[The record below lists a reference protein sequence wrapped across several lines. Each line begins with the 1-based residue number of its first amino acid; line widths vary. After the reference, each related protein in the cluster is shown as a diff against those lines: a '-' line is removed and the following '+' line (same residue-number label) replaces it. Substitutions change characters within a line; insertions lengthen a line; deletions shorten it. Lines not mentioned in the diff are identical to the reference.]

1 MNLEDTTPGRTKRGS
16 SGTCYGNQ
24 AVGLPFT
31 AMPDPTQPS
40 LSTRLPTA
48 PPRWGFFKG
57 LLTGSVIEVPALAA
71 GVWLLGRLHATNPDV
86 DFMRILRLTA
96 VFAGIAA
103 MLTAAGIGRR
113 AAWASVDAVGGRR
126 HAMIVAARTH
136 AAASAALIVI
146 ATIPQGHLPDHAR
159 GWLLIPLVG
168 ALVGAACGALIG
180 AICGGASPLHLG
192 DVLELAR
199 TPGHALSQLLDPKDL
214 LKLGNRMRSRTRTL
228 FQGMFDPADKPP
240 DDKSGERPKV
250 DAPKPPKA

>member
-1 MNLEDTTPGRTKRGS
+1 
-16 SGTCYGNQ
+16 
-24 AVGLPFT
+24 
-31 AMPDPTQPS
+31 
-40 LSTRLPTA
+40 
-48 PPRWGFFKG
+48 
-57 LLTGSVIEVPALAA
+57 LTGSVIEVPALAA
-71 GVWLLGRLHATNPDV
+71 GVWLLGRVHATNPDA

-113 AAWASVDAVGGRR
+113 AAWASVDAIGGRR

-159 GWLLIPLVG
+159 GWLLIPIVG
-168 ALVGAACGALIG
+168 ALVGAACGAVIG

-199 TPGHALSQLLDPKDL
+199 TPGHALTQLLDPKDL
-214 LKLGNRMRSRTRTL
+214 VKLGTRMRSRTRQM
-228 FQGMFDPADKPP
+228 FQGMFDPLDGPADKPP
-240 DDKSGERPKV
+240 DEPPDG
-250 DAPKPPKA
+250 PKPPEA

>member
-1 MNLEDTTPGRTKRGS
+1 
-16 SGTCYGNQ
+16 
-24 AVGLPFT
+24 
-31 AMPDPTQPS
+31 MPDPTQPS

-57 LLTGSVIEVPALAA
+57 LLTGSVIEVPALAT

-103 MLTAAGIGRR
+103 ILTAAGIGRR
-113 AAWASVDAVGGRR
+113 AAWASVDAIGGRR

-159 GWLLIPLVG
+159 GWLVIPIVG
-168 ALVGAACGALIG
+168 ALVGAACGVVIG
-180 AICGGASPLHLG
+180 AVCGGASPLHLG

-199 TPGHALSQLLDPKDL
+199 TPGHALTQLLDPKDL
-214 LKLGNRMRSRTRTL
+214 VKLGTRMRSRTRQM
-228 FQGMFDPADKPP
+228 FHGMFDPAERPP
-240 DDKSGERPKV
+240 DDKSEDKPDGK
-250 DAPKPPKA
+250 KPPEA

>member
-1 MNLEDTTPGRTKRGS
+1 
-16 SGTCYGNQ
+16 
-24 AVGLPFT
+24 
-31 AMPDPTQPS
+31 MPDPTQPT

-71 GVWLLGRLHATNPDV
+71 GVWLLGRLHATNPNA
-86 DFMRILRLTA
+86 DFMRTLRLTA

-113 AAWASVDAVGGRR
+113 AAWASVDAIGGRR
-126 HAMIVAARTH
+126 HAMIVAARAH

-159 GWLLIPLVG
+159 GWLLIPLIG
-168 ALVGAACGALIG
+168 ALVGAVCGAVIG
-180 AICGGASPLHLG
+180 AVCGGASPLHLG

-199 TPGHALSQLLDPKDL
+199 TPGHALTQLLDPKDL
-214 LKLGNRMRSRTRTL
+214 VKLGTRMRSRTRQV
-228 FQGMFDPADKPP
+228 FQGMFDPLDRPAEKPP
-240 DDKSGERPKV
+240 SDQSDK
-250 DAPKPPKA
+250 KPPEA

>member
-1 MNLEDTTPGRTKRGS
+1 
-16 SGTCYGNQ
+16 
-24 AVGLPFT
+24 
-31 AMPDPTQPS
+31 MPDPTQPT

-48 PPRWGFFKG
+48 PPPWGFFKG

-71 GVWLLGRLHATNPDV
+71 GVWLLGRLHATNPDA

-113 AAWASVDAVGGRR
+113 AAWASVDAIGGRK
-126 HAMIVAARTH
+126 HAMIVAARAH

-159 GWLLIPLVG
+159 GWLLIPLIG
-168 ALVGAACGALIG
+168 ALVGAVCGAVIG
-180 AICGGASPLHLG
+180 AVCGGASPLHLG

-199 TPGHALSQLLDPKDL
+199 TPGHALTQLLDPKDL
-214 LKLGNRMRSRTRTL
+214 VKLGTRMRSRTRQV
-228 FQGMFDPADKPP
+228 FQGMFDPLDRPAEKPP
-240 DDKSGERPKV
+240 SETDK
-250 DAPKPPKA
+250 KPPEA

>member
-1 MNLEDTTPGRTKRGS
+1 
-16 SGTCYGNQ
+16 
-24 AVGLPFT
+24 
-31 AMPDPTQPS
+31 MPDPTQPS

-71 GVWLLGRLHATNPDV
+71 GVWLLGRVHATNPDA

-103 MLTAAGIGRR
+103 ILTAAGIGRR
-113 AAWASVDAVGGRR
+113 AAWASVDAIGGRR
-126 HAMIVAARTH
+126 HAMNVAARTH

-159 GWLLIPLVG
+159 GWLIIPIVG
-168 ALVGAACGALIG
+168 ALVGAACGAVIG

-199 TPGHALSQLLDPKDL
+199 TPGHALTQLLDPKDL
-214 LKLGNRMRSRTRTL
+214 VKLGTRMRSRTRQM
-228 FQGMFDPADKPP
+228 FHGMFDPAEKPP
-240 DDKSGERPKV
+240 DDK
-250 DAPKPPKA
+250 KPPEA

>member
-1 MNLEDTTPGRTKRGS
+1 
-16 SGTCYGNQ
+16 
-24 AVGLPFT
+24 
-31 AMPDPTQPS
+31 MPDPTQPS

-57 LLTGSVIEVPALAA
+57 LLTGSVIEVPALAT
-71 GVWLLGRLHATNPDV
+71 GVWLLGRLHATNRDA
-86 DFMRILRLTA
+86 DFMQILRLTA

-103 MLTAAGIGRR
+103 ILTAAGIGRR

-159 GWLLIPLVG
+159 GWLVIPIVG
-168 ALVGAACGALIG
+168 ALVGAACGVVIG

-199 TPGHALSQLLDPKDL
+199 TPGHALTQLLDPKDL
-214 LKLGNRMRSRTRTL
+214 VKLGTRMRSRTRQM
-228 FQGMFDPADKPP
+228 FQGMFDPAERPP
-240 DDKSGERPKV
+240 DDQPDDK
-250 DAPKPPKA
+250 KPPEA